1 MRKKKPIAAP
11 SSLSHLTDK
20 EILRL
25 HDPVSRLECELYSRL
40 NSCLSERD
48 EVLATLSKELELAKD
63 DLDNARTAMTDAE
76 RSYTNV
82 RDAHDSLKHAA
93 QGVIDQWEQNSGADA
108 VNELRLVM
116 AQL

>member
-1 MRKKKPIAAP
+1 M
-11 SSLSHLTDK
+11 
-20 EILRL
+20 
-25 HDPVSRLECELYSRL
+25 
-40 NSCLSERD
+40 
-48 EVLATLSKELELAKD
+48 
-63 DLDNARTAMTDAE
+63 DNARTAMTDAE

-108 VNELRLVM
+108 VIELRLVM